1 MVAPHLYAIHLHN
14 TKLYSFKKF
23 PVKKYRLVKE
33 IQIMKSTTMDETKYR
48 SLPEAYSRRSL
59 NSLYREIPLSDA
71 TFRLLRKYFNAA
83 ANLYGIIPLKKVYEI
98 ILSQNEGLITEKEFL
113 AFAEI
118 ARHED
123 EDYCILSEA
132 ELYIDGKKKTLM
144 ESEIIDITLI
154 DEKLDNY
161 HEILNGQHGKPYYIP
176 PKKEFLAYNDPFYYE
191 KTKSALVLREFLL
204 EKTSVPEDKLETV
217 FIDIYY
223 SVHCLNAGLSDV
235 MARLN
240 KMGLVFNS
248 KNDAT
253 IFADVFTAFHN
264 NVRMQFNRG
273 YTPNEIAEMTP
284 QEERVPQSLSLGPN
298 IRQAIAD
305 GTIDADRMIQEVMK
319 MDMPNE
325 SLRIS
330 ILKEIGE
337 ATQNKMPQKKTKVG
351 RNDPCPCGSGKKYK
365 HCCGK

>member
-1 MVAPHLYAIHLHN
+1 MKN
-14 TKLYSFKKF
+14 TK
-23 PVKKYRLVKE
+23 
-33 IQIMKSTTMDETKYR
+33 TMDDETKYR
-48 SLPEAYSRRSL
+48 SLPKTYTRRKL
-59 NSLYREIPLSDA
+59 NSLYREIPLSDT

-98 ILSQNEGLITEKEFL
+98 IISQNADLITEKEFL

-123 EDYCILSEA
+123 EDYCILSEM
-132 ELYIDGKKKTLM
+132 ELYIDGKKKPLM
-144 ESEIIDITLI
+144 ESEIIDISLI
-154 DEKLDNY
+154 DKKLDNY
-161 HEILNGQHGKPYYIP
+161 HEIFHGQHGKPYYIP
-176 PKKEFLAYNDPFYYE
+176 AKKEFLAYNDPFYYE
-191 KTKSALVLREFLL
+191 KTKSALFLHKFL
-204 EKTSVPEDKLETV
+204 SEMTSVPEDKLEAV

-223 SVHCLNAGLSDV
+223 SIHCLNAGLSDV

-240 KMGLVFNS
+240 KMGLVFNN
-248 KNDAT
+248 KNAAT

-284 QEERVPQSLSLGPN
+284 PEESVPKSLSLGPN
-298 IRQAIAD
+298 IRQALAD
-305 GTIDADRMIQEVMK
+305 GTIDANRMIQELMK
-319 MDMPNE
+319 MDVPNE

-330 ILKEIGE
+330 MLKEIGE
-337 ATQNKMPQKKTKVG
+337 AAKNKMPPKKAKVG